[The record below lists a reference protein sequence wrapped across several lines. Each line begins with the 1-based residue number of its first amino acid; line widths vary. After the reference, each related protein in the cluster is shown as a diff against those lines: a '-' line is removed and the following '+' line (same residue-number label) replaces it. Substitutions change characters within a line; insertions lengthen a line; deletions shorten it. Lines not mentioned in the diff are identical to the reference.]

1 MNDYYAILNVPDTA
15 DQDNLTEA
23 YRQRVMTCHPTQY
36 HSHLKENYL
45 LEQLD
50 LINEAYNVLY
60 NPETRARYDEARIKL
75 LRSYKE
81 DVKKP
86 PIEKNS
92 SPFFVLCIILGAV
105 FVGLLPL
112 SQHLLTARSV
122 LMLLAITFLLY
133 RFPISWKYKTLF
145 VVLGMSSFFI
155 SHSLSKSSSFFVDL
169 TIFLIIIAALR
180 LVSKLSQKIR
190 S

>member
-1 MNDYYAILNVPDTA
+1 MNDYYAILDVPDTA
-15 DQDNLTEA
+15 DQESLTEA
-23 YRQRVMTCHPTQY
+23 YRHKVLSCHPKQF
-36 HSHLKENYL
+36 HSHIKENYL

-50 LINEAYNVLY
+50 LINEAYHVLY

-81 DVKKP
+81 DAKKP

-92 SPFFVLCIILGAV
+92 SPFFVLCIVLGALL
-105 FVGLLPL
+105 VGLLPL

-133 RFPISWKYKTLF
+133 RFPISWKSKTIF
-145 VVLGMSSFFI
+145 VILGMSSFFM

-169 TIFLIIIAALR
+169 ALFLSIIAILR
-180 LVSKLSQKIR
+180 LISKFSRKID